1 MAIDGFCGCC
11 NPSNVAFLSDGS
23 VVTSEKGIER
33 IKMYSPE
40 GDFKCVV
47 ATPASCNEGTKGL
60 DLVVDAEDRI
70 LVLDPE
76 RRQVR
81 IFAVKR

>member
-1 MAIDGFCGCC
+1 
-11 NPSNVAFLSDGS
+11 
-23 VVTSEKGIER
+23 
-33 IKMYSPE
+33 MYSPE

-47 ATPASCNEGTKGL
+47 ATPASFNEGTKGL
-60 DLVVDAEDRI
+60 DLAVDAEDRI